1 MSFLIGVV
9 LIFYVLPFVVMA
21 AMPGWRSLAVAA
33 MIGVALVGVP
43 WFVHQRHL
51 GEGNGLAEAMSV
63 AILWLMAS
71 SLTAA
76 VAGRSLTLLVRHPGR
91 RWRTLGILSATFLA
105 APALYFGKDYY
116 QAWERRLPS
125 NECAARRSFALR
137 FGDIVLHVPK
147 TPVTMVQA
155 GNEIFS
161 LADPGGVRR
170 LCAAVDSHTG
180 DVLTQTVTLFVEKV
194 VNERRRPAITAWLAD
209 GCRDAAGVIGRLTC
223 SVDDVP
229 EIDQATI
236 YGQTDFPHRTAWV
249 GVAPTYEFF
258 QRQKAAGK
266 YPPKTSTQRD
276 AATVYS
282 GATWVMDDE
291 RSVVLCHPRASKDF
305 ECEVDIRL
313 SDGLNAKTRFTVRGD
328 DVEGA
333 FQRVRGTILD
343 LYAEWRSVP

>member
-9 LIFYVLPFVVMA
+9 LIFYVLPFVIMA
-21 AMPGWRSLAVAA
+21 AMPGWRSLAAAA
-33 MIGVALVGVP
+33 MIGVALVGAL
-43 WFVHQRHL
+43 WFVHQRYL
-51 GEGNGLAEAMSV
+51 GEGNGLVEAMAV

-76 VAGRSLTLLVRHPGR
+76 VAGRSLTLLVRRPGR

-105 APALYFGKDYY
+105 APALYFGQDYY

-161 LADPGGVRR
+161 LAGPGGVRR
-170 LCAAVDSHTG
+170 LCAAVDYLTG
-180 DVLTQTVTLFVEKV
+180 DLQAQTVTLFVAKV
-194 VNERRRPAITAWLAD
+194 VNEHLRPEITVWLTE
-209 GCRDAAGVIGRLTC
+209 GCRNAADVIRRLTC
-223 SVDDVP
+223 SADAVP
-229 EIDQATI
+229 EIEQITI
-236 YGQTDFPHRTAWV
+236 YGHTDFPHRTAWV

-266 YPPKTSTQRD
+266 YPLNTATQRG

-282 GATWVMDDE
+282 GGTWVMDDE
-291 RSVVLCHPRASKDF
+291 RSVVRCHPRASKDF

-333 FQRVRGTILD
+333 FQRVRATILD
-343 LYAEWRSVP
+343 LYAEWRRVP